1 MAMIISQCS
10 LSVLRQSAEKL
21 RAGDLVAFPTET
33 VYGIGADAENK
44 DAVAR
49 MYQVKNRPASH
60 PVIVHIAELN
70 DVDYWAQ
77 EIPEYAINLMRDF
90 WPGPMTLLLKRREV
104 AGDFLT
110 GAQEIVGL
118 RIPANSLTLGLLNE
132 FKAVGG
138 KGIAAPSANRY
149 GAVSPTTAEAVS
161 QELSEYLLQDDQI
174 LDGGPCLV
182 GVEST
187 IIDCSGQNPKILRP
201 GAISAQMIEE
211 STGIVL
217 EEVGETKIRV
227 SGSDKQHY
235 APKAKVIVGGQSQ
248 SGEGL
253 IAMSDVAT
261 PEGVIRLAEP
271 KSIEEYAR
279 VLYSALRMSDSQ
291 NLERVRIIPPK
302 GQGLAVAIRD
312 RINRAGALPVDR
324 DLYLQSED

>member
-21 RAGDLVAFPTET
+21 KAGDLVAFPTET
-33 VYGIGADAENK
+33 VYGIGADAMNK

-49 MYQVKNRPASH
+49 MYQVKNRPANH

-118 RIPANSLTLGLLNE
+118 RIPANSLALGLLNE

-187 IIDCSGQNPKILRP
+187 IIDCSSENPKILRP
-201 GAISAQMIEE
+201 GAISAEMIEE

-217 EEVGETKIRV
+217 EEVSETKIRV

-235 APKAKVIVGGQSQ
+235 APKAKVIVDGQSQ
-248 SGEGL
+248 RGEGL

-271 KSIEEYAR
+271 KSVEEYAR
-279 VLYSALRMSDSQ
+279 VLYSALRMSDTQSLQ
-291 NLERVRIIPPK
+291 TVRIIPPV
-302 GQGLAVAIRD
+302 GPGLAVAIRD
-312 RINRAGALPVDR
+312 RINRAAAN
-324 DLYLQSED
+324 

>member
-1 MAMIISQCS
+1 MATIISQCS

-21 RAGDLVAFPTET
+21 KAGDLIAFPTET

-49 MYQVKNRPASH
+49 MYQVKNRPVNH

-70 DVDYWAQ
+70 DVDYWAKDV
-77 EIPEYAINLMRDF
+77 PEYAINLMRDF

-118 RIPANSLTLGLLNE
+118 RIPANSVALGLLNE

-138 KGIAAPSANRY
+138 MGIAAPSANRY

-161 QELSEYLLQDDQI
+161 QELSEYLLPGDQI

-187 IIDCSGQNPKILRP
+187 IIDCSSDNPRILRP
-201 GAISAQMIEE
+201 GAISAEMIEE
-211 STGIVL
+211 STGIIL
-217 EEVGETKIRV
+217 AEVSETKIRT

-235 APKAKVIVGGQSQ
+235 APRAKVIIGGEIQ

-253 IAMSDVAT
+253 IAMSEIAT

-271 KSIEEYAR
+271 ISIEEYAR
-279 VLYSALRMSDSQ
+279 VLYAALRMSDSQ
-291 NLERVRIIPPK
+291 NLEKVRIIPPR
-302 GQGLAVAIRD
+302 GEGLAVAIRD
-312 RINRAGALPVDR
+312 RINRAGAN
-324 DLYLQSED
+324 

>member
-33 VYGIGADAENK
+33 VYGIGADAMNK

-118 RIPANSLTLGLLNE
+118 RIPANSLALGLLNE

-201 GAISAQMIEE
+201 GAISAEMIEE

-235 APKAKVIVGGQSQ
+235 APKAKVIVDGQSQ
-248 SGEGL
+248 RGEGL

-279 VLYSALRMSDSQ
+279 VLYSALRMSDTQ
-291 NLERVRIIPPK
+291 NLQTVRIIPPL
-302 GQGLAVAIRD
+302 GTGLAVAIRD
-312 RINRAGALPVDR
+312 RINRAAAN
-324 DLYLQSED
+324 

>member
-49 MYQVKNRPASH
+49 MYQVKNRPTGH
-60 PVIVHIAELN
+60 PVIIHIAELN

-118 RIPANSLTLGLLNE
+118 RIPANSLALGLLNE
-132 FKAVGG
+132 FKAFGG

-161 QELSEYLLQDDQI
+161 QELSEFLSPNDQI

-201 GAISAQMIEE
+201 GAISAEMIEE

-235 APKAKVIVGGQSQ
+235 APKAKVIVDGQSQ

-271 KSIEEYAR
+271 KSVEEYAR
-279 VLYSALRMSDSQ
+279 VLYSALRMSDTQ
-291 NLERVRIIPPK
+291 NLQTVRIIPPV
-302 GQGLAVAIRD
+302 GPGLAVAIRD
-312 RINRAGALPVDR
+312 RINRAAAN
-324 DLYLQSED
+324 

>member
-49 MYQVKNRPASH
+49 MYQVKNRPTGH
-60 PVIVHIAELN
+60 PVIIHIAELN
-70 DVDYWAQ
+70 DVDYWAKDV
-77 EIPEYAINLMRDF
+77 PEYAINLMRDF

-118 RIPANSLTLGLLNE
+118 RIPANSLALGLLNE

-161 QELSEYLLQDDQI
+161 QELSEFLSPNDQI

-187 IIDCSGQNPKILRP
+187 IIDCSSESPKILRP
-201 GAISAQMIEE
+201 GAISAEMIEE

-235 APKAKVIVGGQSQ
+235 APKAKVIVDGQSQ

-253 IAMSDVAT
+253 IAMSEVTT

-279 VLYSALRMSDSQ
+279 VLYSALRMSDTQ
-291 NLERVRIIPPK
+291 NLQTVRIIPPV
-302 GQGLAVAIRD
+302 GPGLAVAIRD
-312 RINRAGALPVDR
+312 RINRAAAN
-324 DLYLQSED
+324 

>member
-49 MYQVKNRPASH
+49 MYQVKNRPSGH
-60 PVIVHIAELN
+60 PVIIHIAELN
-70 DVDYWAQ
+70 DVDFWAKDV
-77 EIPEYAINLMRDF
+77 PEYAINLMRDF

-118 RIPANSLTLGLLNE
+118 RIPANSLALGLLNE

-161 QELSEYLLQDDQI
+161 QELSEFLSPSDQI

-201 GAISAQMIEE
+201 GAISAEMIEE

-235 APKAKVIVGGQSQ
+235 APKAKVIVDGQSQ

-253 IAMSDVAT
+253 IAMSEVTT

-279 VLYSALRMSDSQ
+279 VLYSALRMSDTQ
-291 NLERVRIIPPK
+291 NLQTVRIIPPV
-302 GQGLAVAIRD
+302 GPGLAVAIRD
-312 RINRAGALPVDR
+312 RINRAAAN
-324 DLYLQSED
+324 

>member
-1 MAMIISQCS
+1 MATIISQCS
-10 LSVLRQSAEKL
+10 LNVLRQSAEKL
-21 RAGDLVAFPTET
+21 LQGNLVAFPTET
-33 VYGIGADAENK
+33 VYGIGADAMNK

-49 MYQVKNRPASH
+49 MYQVKNRPTSH

-70 DVDYWAQ
+70 DVDYWAKDV
-77 EIPEYAINLMRDF
+77 PEYAINLMRDF

-118 RIPANSLTLGLLNE
+118 RIPANSLALGLLNE

-161 QELSEYLLQDDQI
+161 QELSEYLLPDDQI

-187 IIDCSGQNPKILRP
+187 IIDCSSDNPMILRP
-201 GAISAQMIEE
+201 GSVSAEMIEE
-211 STGIVL
+211 STGIIL
-217 EEVGETKIRV
+217 SEAGEKKIRT

-235 APKAKVIVGGQSQ
+235 APKAKVIIDGQSQ

-279 VLYSALRMSDSQ
+279 ALYAALRQGDSQ
-291 NLERVRIIPPK
+291 NLESIRIIPPD

-312 RINRAGALPVDR
+312 RINRAAAN
-324 DLYLQSED
+324 

>member
-1 MAMIISQCS
+1 MATIISQCS
-10 LSVLRQSAEKL
+10 LNVLRQSAEKL
-21 RAGDLVAFPTET
+21 REGNLVAFPTET
-33 VYGIGADAENK
+33 VYGIGADAMNK
-44 DAVAR
+44 GTVAR

-70 DVDYWAQ
+70 DVDYWAKDV
-77 EIPEYAINLMRDF
+77 PEYAINLMRDF
-90 WPGPMTLLLKRREV
+90 WPGPMTLLLQRREV

-118 RIPANSLTLGLLNE
+118 RIPANSLALGLLNE
-132 FKAVGG
+132 FKALGG

-161 QELSEYLLQDDQI
+161 QELSEYLLPDDQI

-187 IIDCSGQNPKILRP
+187 IIDCSSDNPMILRP
-201 GAISAQMIEE
+201 GSVSAEMIEE
-211 STGIVL
+211 STGIIL
-217 EEVGETKIRV
+217 SEAGEKKIRV

-235 APKAKVIVGGQSQ
+235 APKAKVIIDGQSQ

-261 PEGVIRLAEP
+261 PKGVIRLAEP

-279 VLYSALRMSDSQ
+279 ALYAALRQGDSQ
-291 NLERVRIIPPK
+291 NLEFIRIIPPI

-312 RINRAGALPVDR
+312 RINRAAALPGK
-324 DLYLQSED
+324 

>member
-1 MAMIISQCS
+1 MATIISQCS
-10 LSVLRQSAEKL
+10 LNVLRQSAEKL
-21 RAGDLVAFPTET
+21 IQGNLVAFPTET
-33 VYGIGADAENK
+33 VYGIGADAMNK

-49 MYQVKNRPASH
+49 MYQVKNRPTSH

-70 DVDYWAQ
+70 DVDYWAKDV
-77 EIPEYAINLMRDF
+77 PEYAINLMRDF

-118 RIPANSLTLGLLNE
+118 RIPANSLALGLLNE

-161 QELSEYLLQDDQI
+161 QELSDYLLPDDQI

-187 IIDCSGQNPKILRP
+187 IIDCSSDNPMILRP
-201 GAISAQMIEE
+201 GSVSAEMIEE

-217 EEVGETKIRV
+217 AEVSESKIRV

-235 APKAKVIVGGQSQ
+235 APKAKVIIDGQSQ

-271 KSIEEYAR
+271 NSIEEYAR
-279 VLYSALRMSDSQ
+279 VLYSALRMSDTQ
-291 NLERVRIIPPK
+291 NLEKVRIIPPT

-312 RINRAGALPVDR
+312 RINRAAAI
-324 DLYLQSED
+324 

>member
-1 MAMIISQCS
+1 MATIISQCS
-10 LSVLRQSAEKL
+10 LNVLRQSAEKL
-21 RAGDLVAFPTET
+21 IQGNLVAFPTET
-33 VYGIGADAENK
+33 VYGIGADAMNK

-60 PVIVHIAELN
+60 PVIVHVAELN
-70 DVDYWAQ
+70 DVDYWAKDV
-77 EIPEYAINLMRDF
+77 PEYAINLMRDF

-118 RIPANSLTLGLLNE
+118 RIPANSLALGLLNE

-161 QELSEYLLQDDQI
+161 QELSEYLLPDDQI

-187 IIDCSGQNPKILRP
+187 IIDCSSDNPMILRP
-201 GAISAQMIEE
+201 GSVSAEMIEE
-211 STGIVL
+211 STGIIL
-217 EEVGETKIRV
+217 SEAGEKKIRT

-235 APKAKVIVGGQSQ
+235 APKAKVIIDGQSQ

-279 VLYSALRMSDSQ
+279 ALYAALRQGDSQ
-291 NLERVRIIPPK
+291 NLESIRIIPPD

-312 RINRAGALPVDR
+312 RINRAAAN
-324 DLYLQSED
+324 

>member
-1 MAMIISQCS
+1 MATIISQCS
-10 LSVLRQSAEKL
+10 LRVLRQSAEKL
-21 RAGDLVAFPTET
+21 KGGDLIAFPTET

-49 MYQVKNRPASH
+49 MYQVKNRPANH

-70 DVDYWAQ
+70 DVDYWAKDV
-77 EIPEYAINLMRDF
+77 PEYAINLMRDF

-118 RIPANSLTLGLLNE
+118 RIPANSLALGLLNE

-138 KGIAAPSANRY
+138 MGIAAPSANRY

-161 QELSEYLLQDDQI
+161 QELSEYLLPGDQI

-187 IIDCSGQNPKILRP
+187 IIDCSSDNPKILRP
-201 GAISAQMIEE
+201 GAISAEMIEE
-211 STGIVL
+211 STGIIL
-217 EEVGETKIRV
+217 AEVSETKIRT

-235 APKAKVIVGGQSQ
+235 APRARVIIGGEIQ

-253 IAMSDVAT
+253 IAMSEIAT

-291 NLERVRIIPPK
+291 NLEKVRIIPPR
-302 GQGLAVAIRD
+302 GEGLAVAIRD
-312 RINRAGALPVDR
+312 RINRAAAN
-324 DLYLQSED
+324 

>member
-1 MAMIISQCS
+1 MATIISQCS

-49 MYQVKNRPASH
+49 MYQVKNRPTGH
-60 PVIVHIAELN
+60 PVIIHIAELN

-118 RIPANSLTLGLLNE
+118 RIPANSLALGLLNE

-161 QELSEYLLQDDQI
+161 QELSEFLSPNDQI

-201 GAISAQMIEE
+201 GAISAEMIEE

-227 SGSDKQHY
+227 SGSHKQHY
-235 APKAKVIVGGQSQ
+235 APKAKVIVDGQSQ

-279 VLYSALRMSDSQ
+279 VLYSALRMSDNQ
-291 NLERVRIIPPK
+291 NLQTVRIIPPV
-302 GQGLAVAIRD
+302 GPGLAVAIRD
-312 RINRAGALPVDR
+312 RINRAAAN
-324 DLYLQSED
+324 

>member
-49 MYQVKNRPASH
+49 MYQVKNRPTGH
-60 PVIVHIAELN
+60 PVIIHIAELN
-70 DVDYWAQ
+70 DVDYWAKDV
-77 EIPEYAINLMRDF
+77 PEYAINLMRDF
-90 WPGPMTLLLKRREV
+90 WPGPMTLLLRRRDA

-118 RIPANSLTLGLLNE
+118 RIPANSLALGLLNE
-132 FKAVGG
+132 FKAFGG

-161 QELSEYLLQDDQI
+161 QELSEYLSPNDQI

-187 IIDCSGQNPKILRP
+187 IIDCSSESPKILRP
-201 GAISAQMIEE
+201 GAISAEMIEE

-235 APKAKVIVGGQSQ
+235 APKAKVIVDGQSQ

-261 PEGVIRLAEP
+261 PEGVIRLVEP

-279 VLYSALRMSDSQ
+279 VLYSALRMSDTQ
-291 NLERVRIIPPK
+291 NLQTVRIIPPA

-312 RINRAGALPVDR
+312 RINRAAAN
-324 DLYLQSED
+324 

>member
-1 MAMIISQCS
+1 MATIISQCS
-10 LSVLRQSAEKL
+10 LNVLRQSAEKL
-21 RAGDLVAFPTET
+21 IQGNLVAFPTET
-33 VYGIGADAENK
+33 VYGIGADAMNK

-49 MYQVKNRPASH
+49 MYQVKNRPTSH

-70 DVDYWAQ
+70 DVDYWAKDV
-77 EIPEYAINLMRDF
+77 PEYAINLMRDF

-118 RIPANSLTLGLLNE
+118 RIPANSLALGLLNE

-161 QELSEYLLQDDQI
+161 QELSEYLLPDDQI

-187 IIDCSGQNPKILRP
+187 IIDCSSDNPMILRP
-201 GAISAQMIEE
+201 GSVSAEMIEE
-211 STGIVL
+211 STGIIL
-217 EEVGETKIRV
+217 SEAGEKKIRT

-235 APKAKVIVGGQSQ
+235 APKAKVIIDGQSQ

-253 IAMSDVAT
+253 IAMSGVVT

-279 VLYSALRMSDSQ
+279 ALYAALRQGDSQ
-291 NLERVRIIPPK
+291 NLESIRIIPPD

-312 RINRAGALPVDR
+312 RINRAAAN
-324 DLYLQSED
+324 

>member
-1 MAMIISQCS
+1 MASIISQCS

-49 MYQVKNRPASH
+49 MYQVKKRPASH

-118 RIPANSLTLGLLNE
+118 RIPANSLALGLLIE
-132 FKAVGG
+132 FKSVGG

-161 QELSEYLLQDDQI
+161 QELSEFLSPNDQI
-174 LDGGPCLV
+174 LDGGACLV

-187 IIDCSGQNPKILRP
+187 IIDCSSENPKILRP
-201 GAISAQMIEE
+201 GAISAEMIEE

-235 APKAKVIVGGQSQ
+235 APKAKVIIDGQSQ

-279 VLYSALRMSDSQ
+279 ALYAALRQGDSQ
-291 NLERVRIIPPK
+291 NLGSIRIIPPD

-312 RINRAGALPVDR
+312 RIRRAAAL
-324 DLYLQSED
+324 

>member
-1 MAMIISQCS
+1 MATIISQCS

-21 RAGDLVAFPTET
+21 KAGDLIAFPTET
-33 VYGIGADAENK
+33 VYGIGADAENR

-49 MYQVKNRPASH
+49 MYQVKNRPANH

-70 DVDYWAQ
+70 DVDYWAKDV
-77 EIPEYAINLMRDF
+77 PEYAINLMRDF

-118 RIPANSLTLGLLNE
+118 RIPANSLALGLLNE

-138 KGIAAPSANRY
+138 MGIAAPSANRY

-161 QELSEYLLQDDQI
+161 QELSEYLLPGDQI

-187 IIDCSGQNPKILRP
+187 IIDCSSDNPRILRP
-201 GAISAQMIEE
+201 GAISAEMIEE
-211 STGIVL
+211 STGIIL
-217 EEVGETKIRV
+217 AEVSEIKIRT

-235 APKAKVIVGGQSQ
+235 APKAKVIIDGQSQ
-248 SGEGL
+248 IGEGL
-253 IAMSDVAT
+253 IAMSGVAT
-261 PEGVIRLAEP
+261 PQGVIRLAEP

-279 VLYSALRMSDSQ
+279 ALYAALRQGDSQ
-291 NLERVRIIPPK
+291 NLESIRIIPPD

-312 RINRAGALPVDR
+312 RINRAAAI
-324 DLYLQSED
+324 

>member
-1 MAMIISQCS
+1 MATIISQCS
-10 LSVLRQSAEKL
+10 LNVLRQSAEKL
-21 RAGDLVAFPTET
+21 IQGNLVAFPTET
-33 VYGIGADAENK
+33 VYGIGADAMNK

-49 MYQVKNRPASH
+49 MYQVKNRPTSH

-70 DVDYWAQ
+70 DVDYWAKDV
-77 EIPEYAINLMRDF
+77 PEYAINLMRDF

-118 RIPANSLTLGLLNE
+118 RIPANSLALGLLNE
-132 FKAVGG
+132 FKALGG

-161 QELSEYLLQDDQI
+161 QELSEYLLPDDQI

-187 IIDCSGQNPKILRP
+187 IIDCSSDNPMILRP
-201 GAISAQMIEE
+201 GSVSAEMIEE
-211 STGIVL
+211 STGIIL
-217 EEVGETKIRV
+217 AEAGEKKIRT

-235 APKAKVIVGGQSQ
+235 APKAKVIIDGQSQ

-253 IAMSDVAT
+253 IAMSGVVT

-279 VLYSALRMSDSQ
+279 ALYAALRQGDSQ
-291 NLERVRIIPPK
+291 NLESIRIIPPD

-312 RINRAGALPVDR
+312 RIIRAAAI
-324 DLYLQSED
+324 

>member
-1 MAMIISQCS
+1 MATIISQCS
-10 LSVLRQSAEKL
+10 LNVLRQSAEKL
-21 RAGDLVAFPTET
+21 IQGNLVAFPTET
-33 VYGIGADAENK
+33 VYGIGADAMNK

-49 MYQVKNRPASH
+49 MYQVKNRPTSH

-70 DVDYWAQ
+70 DVDYWAKDV
-77 EIPEYAINLMRDF
+77 PEYAINLMRDF

-118 RIPANSLTLGLLNE
+118 RIPANSLALGLLNE

-161 QELSEYLLQDDQI
+161 QELSDYLLPDDQI

-187 IIDCSGQNPKILRP
+187 IIDCSSDNPMILRP
-201 GAISAQMIEE
+201 GSVSAEMIEE
-211 STGIVL
+211 STGIIL
-217 EEVGETKIRV
+217 AEAGEKKIRT

-235 APKAKVIVGGQSQ
+235 APKAKVIIDGQSQ

-279 VLYSALRMSDSQ
+279 ALYAALRQGDSQ
-291 NLERVRIIPPK
+291 NLESIRIIPPD

-312 RINRAGALPVDR
+312 RINRAAAN
-324 DLYLQSED
+324 

>member
-1 MAMIISQCS
+1 MATIISQCS
-10 LSVLRQSAEKL
+10 LNVLRQSAEKL
-21 RAGDLVAFPTET
+21 IQGNLVAFPTET
-33 VYGIGADAENK
+33 VYGIGADAMNK

-70 DVDYWAQ
+70 DVDYWAKDV
-77 EIPEYAINLMRDF
+77 PEYAINLMRDF

-118 RIPANSLTLGLLNE
+118 RIPANSLALGLLNE

-161 QELSEYLLQDDQI
+161 QELSEYLLPDDQI

-187 IIDCSGQNPKILRP
+187 IIDCSSDNPMILRP
-201 GAISAQMIEE
+201 GSVSAEMIEE
-211 STGIVL
+211 STGIIL
-217 EEVGETKIRV
+217 AEAGEKKIRT

-235 APKAKVIVGGQSQ
+235 APKAKVIIDGQSQ

-279 VLYSALRMSDSQ
+279 ALYAALRQGDSQ
-291 NLERVRIIPPK
+291 NLESIRIIPPD

-312 RINRAGALPVDR
+312 RINRAAAN
-324 DLYLQSED
+324 

>member
-10 LSVLRQSAEKL
+10 LSVLRKSAEKL

-49 MYQVKNRPASH
+49 MYQVKNRPTGH
-60 PVIVHIAELN
+60 PVIIHIAELN
-70 DVDYWAQ
+70 DVDYWAKDV
-77 EIPEYAINLMRDF
+77 PEYAINLMRDF
-90 WPGPMTLLLKRREV
+90 WPGPMTLLLRRRDA

-118 RIPANSLTLGLLNE
+118 RIPANSLALGLLNE
-132 FKAVGG
+132 FKAFGG

-161 QELSEYLLQDDQI
+161 QELSEYLSPNDQI

-201 GAISAQMIEE
+201 GAISVEMIEE

-235 APKAKVIVGGQSQ
+235 APKAKVIVDGQSQ

-271 KSIEEYAR
+271 KSVEEYAR
-279 VLYSALRMSDSQ
+279 VLYSALRMSDTQ
-291 NLERVRIIPPK
+291 NLQTVRIIPPT

-312 RINRAGALPVDR
+312 RINRAAAN
-324 DLYLQSED
+324 

>member
-49 MYQVKNRPASH
+49 MYQVKNRPSGH

-90 WPGPMTLLLKRREV
+90 WPGPMTLLLNRREV

-118 RIPANSLTLGLLNE
+118 RIPANSLALGLLNE

-161 QELSEYLLQDDQI
+161 QELSEFLSPNDQI

-201 GAISAQMIEE
+201 GAISAEMIEE

-217 EEVGETKIRV
+217 EEVGERKIRV

-235 APKAKVIVGGQSQ
+235 APKAKVIIDGQSQ

-279 VLYSALRMSDSQ
+279 VLYSALRMSDTQ
-291 NLERVRIIPPK
+291 NLQTVRIIPPV
-302 GQGLAVAIRD
+302 GPGLAVAIRD
-312 RINRAGALPVDR
+312 RINRAAAN
-324 DLYLQSED
+324 

>member
-33 VYGIGADAENK
+33 VYGIGADAMNK

-118 RIPANSLTLGLLNE
+118 RIPANSLALGLLNE

-161 QELSEYLLQDDQI
+161 QELSEFLSPSDQI

-201 GAISAQMIEE
+201 GAISAEMIEE

-235 APKAKVIVGGQSQ
+235 APKAKVIVDGQSQ
-248 SGEGL
+248 RGEGL

-271 KSIEEYAR
+271 KSVEEYAR
-279 VLYSALRMSDSQ
+279 VLYSALRMSDTQ
-291 NLERVRIIPPK
+291 NLQTVRIIPPV
-302 GQGLAVAIRD
+302 GPGLAVAIRD
-312 RINRAGALPVDR
+312 RINRAAAN
-324 DLYLQSED
+324 

>member
-1 MAMIISQCS
+1 MATIISQCS
-10 LSVLRQSAEKL
+10 LNVLRQSAEKL
-21 RAGDLVAFPTET
+21 LQGNLVAFPTET
-33 VYGIGADAENK
+33 VYGIGADAMNK

-49 MYQVKNRPASH
+49 MYQVKNRPTSH

-70 DVDYWAQ
+70 DVDYWAKDV
-77 EIPEYAINLMRDF
+77 PEYAINLMRDF

-118 RIPANSLTLGLLNE
+118 RIPANSLALGLLNE
-132 FKAVGG
+132 FKALGG

-161 QELSEYLLQDDQI
+161 QELSDYLLPDDQI

-187 IIDCSGQNPKILRP
+187 IIDCSSDNPMILRP
-201 GAISAQMIEE
+201 GSVSAEMIEE

-217 EEVGETKIRV
+217 AEVSESKIRV

-235 APKAKVIVGGQSQ
+235 APKAKVIIDGQSQ

-271 KSIEEYAR
+271 NSIEEYAR
-279 VLYSALRMSDSQ
+279 VLYSALRMSDTQ
-291 NLERVRIIPPK
+291 NLEKVRIIPPT

-312 RINRAGALPVDR
+312 RINRAAAI
-324 DLYLQSED
+324 

>member
-21 RAGDLVAFPTET
+21 KAGDLVAFPTET
-33 VYGIGADAENK
+33 VYGIGADAENR

-49 MYQVKNRPASH
+49 MYQVKNRPTGH
-60 PVIVHIAELN
+60 PVIIHIAELN

-118 RIPANSLTLGLLNE
+118 RIPANSLALGLLNE

-161 QELSEYLLQDDQI
+161 QELSEFLSPSDQI

-201 GAISAQMIEE
+201 GAISAEMIEE

-235 APKAKVIVGGQSQ
+235 APKAKVIVDGQSQ
-248 SGEGL
+248 RGEGL

-271 KSIEEYAR
+271 KSVEEYAR
-279 VLYSALRMSDSQ
+279 VLYSALRASDTQ
-291 NLERVRIIPPK
+291 NLQTVRIIPPV
-302 GQGLAVAIRD
+302 GPGLAVAIRD
-312 RINRAGALPVDR
+312 RINRAAAN
-324 DLYLQSED
+324 

>member
-1 MAMIISQCS
+1 MATIISQCS

-49 MYQVKNRPASH
+49 MYWVKNRPTGH
-60 PVIVHIAELN
+60 PVIIHIAELN
-70 DVDYWAQ
+70 DVDYWAK
-77 EIPEYAINLMRDF
+77 EVPEYAINLMRDF

-118 RIPANSLTLGLLNE
+118 RIPANSLALGLLNE

-187 IIDCSGQNPKILRP
+187 IIDCSSENPKILRP
-201 GAISAQMIEE
+201 GAISAEMIEE

-217 EEVGETKIRV
+217 EEVSETKIRV

-235 APKAKVIVGGQSQ
+235 APKAKVIVDGQSQ

-253 IAMSDVAT
+253 IAMSEVAT

-279 VLYSALRMSDSQ
+279 VLYSALRMSDTQ
-291 NLERVRIIPPK
+291 NLERVRIIPPT
-302 GQGLAVAIRD
+302 GPGLAVAIRD
-312 RINRAGALPVDR
+312 RINRAAAN
-324 DLYLQSED
+324 

>member
-70 DVDYWAQ
+70 DVDFWAQ

-118 RIPANSLTLGLLNE
+118 RIPANSLALGLLNE

-161 QELSEYLLQDDQI
+161 QELGAFLSPSDQI

-187 IIDCSGQNPKILRP
+187 IIDCSSENPKILRP
-201 GAISAQMIEE
+201 GAISAEMIEE

-235 APKAKVIVGGQSQ
+235 APKAKVIVDGQSQ
-248 SGEGL
+248 RGEGL

-271 KSIEEYAR
+271 KSVEEYAR
-279 VLYSALRMSDSQ
+279 VLYSALRMSDTQ
-291 NLERVRIIPPK
+291 NLQTVRIISPVGP
-302 GQGLAVAIRD
+302 GLAVAIRD
-312 RINRAGALPVDR
+312 RINRAAAN
-324 DLYLQSED
+324 

>member
-10 LSVLRQSAEKL
+10 LSVLRKSAEKL

-49 MYQVKNRPASH
+49 MYQVKNRPTGH
-60 PVIVHIAELN
+60 PAIIHIAELN
-70 DVDYWAQ
+70 DVDYWAKDV
-77 EIPEYAINLMRDF
+77 PEYAINLMRDF
-90 WPGPMTLLLKRREV
+90 WPGPMTLLLRRRDA

-118 RIPANSLTLGLLNE
+118 RIPANSLALGLLNE
-132 FKAVGG
+132 FKAFGG

-161 QELSEYLLQDDQI
+161 QELSEYLSPNDQI

-187 IIDCSGQNPKILRP
+187 IIDCSSESPKILRP
-201 GAISAQMIEE
+201 GAISAEMIEE

-235 APKAKVIVGGQSQ
+235 APKAKVIVDGQSQ

-271 KSIEEYAR
+271 KSVEEYAR
-279 VLYSALRMSDSQ
+279 VLYSALRMSDTQ
-291 NLERVRIIPPK
+291 NLQTVRIIPPT

-312 RINRAGALPVDR
+312 RINRAAAN
-324 DLYLQSED
+324 

>member
-1 MAMIISQCS
+1 MATIISQCS
-10 LSVLRQSAEKL
+10 LNVLRQSAEKL
-21 RAGDLVAFPTET
+21 KSGDLIAFPTET

-49 MYQVKNRPASH
+49 MYQVKNRPANH

-70 DVDYWAQ
+70 DVDYWAKDV
-77 EIPEYAINLMRDF
+77 PEYAINLMRDY

-118 RIPANSLTLGLLNE
+118 RIPANSLALGLLNE

-138 KGIAAPSANRY
+138 MGIAAPSANRY

-161 QELSEYLLQDDQI
+161 QELSEYLLPGDQI

-187 IIDCSGQNPKILRP
+187 IIDCSSDNPRILRP
-201 GAISAQMIEE
+201 GAISAEMIEE
-211 STGIVL
+211 STGIIL
-217 EEVGETKIRV
+217 AEVSETKIRT

-235 APKAKVIVGGQSQ
+235 APRARVIIGGEIQ

-253 IAMSDVAT
+253 IAMSEIAT

-291 NLERVRIIPPK
+291 NLEKVRIIPPR
-302 GQGLAVAIRD
+302 GEGLAVAIRD
-312 RINRAGALPVDR
+312 RINRAAAN
-324 DLYLQSED
+324 

>member
-1 MAMIISQCS
+1 MATIISQCS
-10 LSVLRQSAEKL
+10 LNVLRQSAEKL
-21 RAGDLVAFPTET
+21 IQGNLVAFPTET
-33 VYGIGADAENK
+33 VYGIGADAMNK

-70 DVDYWAQ
+70 DVDYWAKDV
-77 EIPEYAINLMRDF
+77 PEYAINLMRDF

-118 RIPANSLTLGLLNE
+118 RIPANSLALGLLNE

-161 QELSEYLLQDDQI
+161 QELSEYLLPDDQI

-187 IIDCSGQNPKILRP
+187 IIDCSSDNPMILRP
-201 GAISAQMIEE
+201 GSVSAEMIEE
-211 STGIVL
+211 STGIIL
-217 EEVGETKIRV
+217 AEVVEKKIRT

-235 APKAKVIVGGQSQ
+235 APKAKVIIDGQSQ

-253 IAMSDVAT
+253 IAMSGVAT

-279 VLYSALRMSDSQ
+279 ALYAALRQGDSQ
-291 NLERVRIIPPK
+291 NLELIRIIPPD

-312 RINRAGALPVDR
+312 RINRAAAI
-324 DLYLQSED
+324 

>member
-1 MAMIISQCS
+1 MATIISQCS
-10 LSVLRQSAEKL
+10 LNVLRQSAEKL
-21 RAGDLVAFPTET
+21 IQGNLVAFPTET
-33 VYGIGADAENK
+33 VYGIGADAMNK

-49 MYQVKNRPASH
+49 MYQVKNRPTSH

-70 DVDYWAQ
+70 DVDYWAKDV
-77 EIPEYAINLMRDF
+77 PEYAINLMRDF

-118 RIPANSLTLGLLNE
+118 RIPANSLALGLLNE

-161 QELSEYLLQDDQI
+161 QELSEYLLPDDQI

-187 IIDCSGQNPKILRP
+187 IIDCSSDNPMILRP
-201 GAISAQMIEE
+201 GSVSAEMIEE
-211 STGIVL
+211 STGIIL
-217 EEVGETKIRV
+217 SEAGEKKIRT

-235 APKAKVIVGGQSQ
+235 APKAKVIIDGQSQ

-253 IAMSDVAT
+253 IAMSGVAT

-279 VLYSALRMSDSQ
+279 ALYAALRQGDSQ
-291 NLERVRIIPPK
+291 NLESIRIIPPN

-312 RINRAGALPVDR
+312 RINRAAAI
-324 DLYLQSED
+324 

>member
-1 MAMIISQCS
+1 MATIISQCS
-10 LSVLRQSAEKL
+10 LNVLRQSAEKL
-21 RAGDLVAFPTET
+21 KSGDLIAFPTET

-49 MYQVKNRPASH
+49 MYQVKNRPVNH

-70 DVDYWAQ
+70 DVDYWAKDV
-77 EIPEYAINLMRDF
+77 PEYAINLMRDF

-118 RIPANSLTLGLLNE
+118 RIPANSLALGLLNE

-138 KGIAAPSANRY
+138 MGIAAPSANRY

-161 QELSEYLLQDDQI
+161 QELSEYLLPGDQI

-187 IIDCSGQNPKILRP
+187 IIDCSSDNPKILRP
-201 GAISAQMIEE
+201 GAISAEMIEE
-211 STGIVL
+211 STGIIL
-217 EEVGETKIRV
+217 AEVSETKIRT

-235 APKAKVIVGGQSQ
+235 APRARVIIGGEIQ

-253 IAMSDVAT
+253 IAMSEIAT

-291 NLERVRIIPPK
+291 NLEKVRIIPPN
-302 GQGLAVAIRD
+302 GEGLAVAIRD
-312 RINRAGALPVDR
+312 RINRAAAN
-324 DLYLQSED
+324 

>member
-1 MAMIISQCS
+1 
-10 LSVLRQSAEKL
+10 
-21 RAGDLVAFPTET
+21 
-33 VYGIGADAENK
+33 
-44 DAVAR
+44 
-49 MYQVKNRPASH
+49 
-60 PVIVHIAELN
+60 
-70 DVDYWAQ
+70 
-77 EIPEYAINLMRDF
+77 MRDF

-118 RIPANSLTLGLLNE
+118 RIPANSLALGLLNE
-132 FKAVGG
+132 FKALGG

-161 QELSEYLLQDDQI
+161 QELSEYLLPDDQI

-187 IIDCSGQNPKILRP
+187 IIDCSSDNPMILRP
-201 GAISAQMIEE
+201 GSVSAEMIEE
-211 STGIVL
+211 STGIIL
-217 EEVGETKIRV
+217 SEAGEKKIRT

-235 APKAKVIVGGQSQ
+235 APKAKVIIDGQSQ

-279 VLYSALRMSDSQ
+279 ALYAALRQGDSQ
-291 NLERVRIIPPK
+291 NLESIRIIPPD

-312 RINRAGALPVDR
+312 RINRAAAN
-324 DLYLQSED
+324 

>member
-1 MAMIISQCS
+1 MATIISQCS
-10 LSVLRQSAEKL
+10 LNVLRQSAEKL
-21 RAGDLVAFPTET
+21 IQGNLVAFPTET
-33 VYGIGADAENK
+33 VYGIGADAMNK

-49 MYQVKNRPASH
+49 MYQVKNRPTSH

-70 DVDYWAQ
+70 DVDYWAKDV
-77 EIPEYAINLMRDF
+77 PEYAINLMRDF

-118 RIPANSLTLGLLNE
+118 RIPANSLALGLLNE
-132 FKAVGG
+132 FKALGG

-161 QELSEYLLQDDQI
+161 QELSEYLLPDDQI

-187 IIDCSGQNPKILRP
+187 IIDCSSDNPMILRP
-201 GAISAQMIEE
+201 GSVSAEMIEE
-211 STGIVL
+211 STGIIL
-217 EEVGETKIRV
+217 SEAGEKKIRT

-235 APKAKVIVGGQSQ
+235 APKAKVIIDGQSQ

-253 IAMSDVAT
+253 IAMSGVAT

-279 VLYSALRMSDSQ
+279 ALYAALRQGDSQ
-291 NLERVRIIPPK
+291 NLESIRIIPPD

-312 RINRAGALPVDR
+312 RINRAAAN
-324 DLYLQSED
+324 

>member
-1 MAMIISQCS
+1 MATIISQCS
-10 LSVLRQSAEKL
+10 LNVLRQSAEKL
-21 RAGDLVAFPTET
+21 RQGNLVAFPTET
-33 VYGIGADAENK
+33 VYGIGADAMNK

-70 DVDYWAQ
+70 DVDYWAKDV
-77 EIPEYAINLMRDF
+77 PEYAINLMRDF

-118 RIPANSLTLGLLNE
+118 RIPANSLALGLLNE
-132 FKAVGG
+132 FKALGG

-161 QELSEYLLQDDQI
+161 QELSEYLLPDDQI

-187 IIDCSGQNPKILRP
+187 IIDCSSDNPMILRP
-201 GAISAQMIEE
+201 GSVSAEMIEE
-211 STGIVL
+211 STGIIL
-217 EEVGETKIRV
+217 SEVVEKKIRT

-235 APKAKVIVGGQSQ
+235 APKAKVIIDGQSQ

-253 IAMSDVAT
+253 IAMSGVAT

-279 VLYSALRMSDSQ
+279 ALYAALRQGDSQ
-291 NLERVRIIPPK
+291 NLELIRIIPPD

-312 RINRAGALPVDR
+312 RINRAAAT
-324 DLYLQSED
+324 

>member
-49 MYQVKNRPASH
+49 MYQVKNRPTGH

-118 RIPANSLTLGLLNE
+118 RIPANSLALGLLNE
-132 FKAVGG
+132 FKEVGG

-161 QELSEYLLQDDQI
+161 QELSEFLSPSDQI

-201 GAISAQMIEE
+201 GAISAEMIEE

-235 APKAKVIVGGQSQ
+235 APKAKVIVDGQSQ

-279 VLYSALRMSDSQ
+279 VLYSALRMSDTQ
-291 NLERVRIIPPK
+291 NLQTVRIIPPV
-302 GQGLAVAIRD
+302 GPGLAVAIRD
-312 RINRAGALPVDR
+312 RINRAAAN
-324 DLYLQSED
+324 